1 MAKAAT
7 LEKVDTAASAVS
19 DLPRALSESRLK
31 LVGAS
36 AADIQNHFAAV
47 TPQGTPFEHVLEP
60 EFWAH
65 CAYKLRAGDEITVHT
80 DDMTYLG
87 RLYVRAVSAPARD
100 RPNNRATVGK
110 LEFHEFGAAPKDLRG
125 KNHEV
130 RFMGPH
136 LKWCVGSLTDARILK
151 DGCGTSEE
159 AAQWMRTQVG

>member
-7 LEKVDTAASAVS
+7 LEKTETAVP

-36 AADIQNHFAAV
+36 GADIQNHFAAV

-65 CAYKLRAGDEITVHT
+65 CAYKLRPCDLITVHT

-87 RLYVRAVSAPARD
+87 RLYVRSVSAPARD
-100 RPNNRATVGK
+100 RPNNRATVAK
-110 LEFHEFGAAPKDLRG
+110 LEYHEFGAAPKDLRG

-130 RFMGPH
+130 RFIGPH
-136 LKWCVGSLTDARILK
+136 LKWCVVSLTDERVLK